1 MRIKVYSY
9 MEGMNAFSE
18 DEIFY
23 KLPDEDFDK
32 TLTTNITE
40 RLKRSEKPWAKA
52 LLNLNIG
59 GGLLA
64 HKKDVLIR
72 EDLDDYAGI
81 KDSYYG
87 VLFLDFNK
95 LVKEI
100 QPIIEYIESCNKDN
114 SIGTLGF
121 DDDLG
126 LNHEVV
132 KQCRTRAEMCNAFI
146 YVPNSRFDEFHTLFD
161 MGLKSSAKHLVNCYK
176 DGKKRMSMMH
186 LGYKLNKTDKS
197 SNREE
202 LENAVLFYEFCKDQG
217 IDYGLLQ
224 RTNFNKLYNAPKTL
238 HNVKLLMMGA
248 EYIIDDNKINKIQ
261 GNEFMRFLRNG
272 LSKSD
277 PWNYVKSEKCRVSKT
292 EFQRRFY
299 SIKDSIINFDERSKE
314 IGRKFMEDLERCI

>member
-1 MRIKVYSY
+1 MRIKLYSY

-23 KLPDEDFDK
+23 KLPDEYFDK

-72 EDLDDYAGI
+72 EDLDDYVCI
-81 KDSYYG
+81 KDSYDG

-100 QPIIEYIESCNKDN
+100 QPIINYIESCNKDN

-146 YVPNSRFDEFHTLFD
+146 YVPNSRFEEFHTLFD
-161 MGLKSSAKHLVNCYK
+161 IGLKSSAKHLVNCYK
-176 DGKKRMSMMH
+176 DDKKRMSMMH

-202 LENAVLFYEFCKDQG
+202 LENAVLFHEFCKDQG

-224 RTNFNKLYNAPKTL
+224 RTNFNKLYDVPNTL

-248 EYIIDDNKINKIQ
+248 DYIIDGDNINKIQ
-261 GNEFMRFLRNG
+261 GNKFMRFLRNG

-277 PWNYVKSEKCRVSKT
+277 PWNYVSSDKHRVSKT
-292 EFQRRFY
+292 EFQKRFNSIKY
-299 SIKDSIINFDERSKE
+299 SISNFDERSKE
-314 IGRKFMEDLERCI
+314 IGRKFMEDLERCV

>member
-1 MRIKVYSY
+1 MKIKVYSY

-23 KLPDEDFDK
+23 KLPDEDFYK

-40 RLKRSEKPWAKA
+40 RLHRSEKPWAKA

-59 GGLLA
+59 RGLLA

-72 EDLDDYAGI
+72 EDLDDYSNI
-81 KDSYYG
+81 KDSYDG

-95 LVKEI
+95 LVKDI
-100 QPIIEYIESCNKDN
+100 QPIINYIESCNKDN

-126 LNHEVV
+126 LNHEVI

-146 YVPNSRFDEFHTLFD
+146 YVPNSRFDEFHKLFD
-161 MGLKSSAKHLVNCYK
+161 TGLKSSAKHLVNCYK
-176 DGKKRMSMMH
+176 DDKKRMSMMH
-186 LGYKLNKTDKS
+186 LGYKLNKIDKS

-202 LENAVLFYEFCKDQG
+202 LENAVLFHKFCKDQG

-224 RTNFNKLYNAPKTL
+224 RTNFNKLYDVPKTL

-248 EYIIDDNKINKIQ
+248 DYIIDGENINKIQ
-261 GNEFMRFLRNG
+261 GNKFMRFLRNG

-277 PWNYVKSEKCRVSKT
+277 PWNYVSSDKHRVSKT
-292 EFQRRFY
+292 EFQKRFN
-299 SIKDSIINFDERSKE
+299 SIKDSISNFDERSKE

>member
-1 MRIKVYSY
+1 MRVKVYSY

-81 KDSYYG
+81 KDSYDG

-100 QPIIEYIESCNKDN
+100 QPIIDYIESCNKDN

-146 YVPNSRFDEFHTLFD
+146 YVPNSRFEEFHTLFD
-161 MGLKSSAKHLVNCYK
+161 TGLKSSAKHLVNCYK
-176 DGKKRMSMMH
+176 DDKKRMSMMH

-197 SNREE
+197 SNIEE
-202 LENAVLFYEFCKDQG
+202 LENAVLFHEFCKDQG

-224 RTNFNKLYNAPKTL
+224 RTNFNKLYDVPKTL

-248 EYIIDDNKINKIQ
+248 DYIIDGNKINKIQ
-261 GNEFMRFLRNG
+261 GNKFMRFLRNG

-277 PWNYVKSEKCRVSKT
+277 PWNYVPSDKHRVSKT
-292 EFQRRFY
+292 EFQKRFS
-299 SIKDSIINFDERSKE
+299 SIKDSIDNFDERSKE
-314 IGRKFMEDLERCI
+314 IGRKFMEDLEQCI

>member
-1 MRIKVYSY
+1 MRVKVYSY

-72 EDLDDYAGI
+72 EDLDDYADI
-81 KDSYYG
+81 KDSYDG
-87 VLFLDFNK
+87 VLFIDFNK

-100 QPIIEYIESCNKDN
+100 QPIIDYIESCNKDN

-126 LNHEVV
+126 LNHKVV

-146 YVPNSRFDEFHTLFD
+146 YVPNSRFDEFHKLFN

-176 DGKKRMSMMH
+176 DDKKRMSMMH

-202 LENAVLFYEFCKDQG
+202 LENAVLFHEFCKDQG

-224 RTNFNKLYNAPKTL
+224 RTNFNKLYDVPKTL

-248 EYIIDDNKINKIQ
+248 DYIIDGDNINKIQ
-261 GNEFMRFLRNG
+261 GNKFMRFLRNG

-277 PWNYVKSEKCRVSKT
+277 PWNYISSDKHRVSKT
-292 EFQRRFY
+292 EFQKRFN
-299 SIKDSIINFDERSKE
+299 SIKDSISNFDERSKE

>member
-1 MRIKVYSY
+1 MKIKVYSY

-40 RLKRSEKPWAKA
+40 RLHRSEKPWAKA

-59 GGLLA
+59 RGLLA

-72 EDLDDYAGI
+72 EDLDEYSEI
-81 KDSYYG
+81 KDIYDG

-95 LVKEI
+95 LVKDI
-100 QPIIEYIESCNKDN
+100 KPIIDYIESCNRDN

-126 LNHEVV
+126 LGHETI

-176 DGKKRMSMMH
+176 DEKKRMSMMH

-202 LENAVLFYEFCKDQG
+202 LENAVLFYDFCKDQG

-224 RTNFNKLYNAPKTL
+224 RTNFNKLYGVPKTL

-248 EYIIDDNKINKIQ
+248 EYIVDGDKVNKIQ
-261 GNEFMRFLRNG
+261 GNNFMRFLRNG

-277 PWNYVKSEKCRVSKT
+277 PWNYIPSDKHRVSKT
-292 EFQRRFY
+292 DFQKRFN
-299 SIKDSIINFDERSKE
+299 SIKESINDFDNRSKE
-314 IGRKFMEDLERCI
+314 IGRKFMEDLEKCI

>member
-1 MRIKVYSY
+1 MKIKVYSY

-40 RLKRSEKPWAKA
+40 RLHRSEKPWAKA

-59 GGLLA
+59 RGLLA

-72 EDLDDYAGI
+72 EDLDDYVGI
-81 KDSYYG
+81 KDSYDG

-95 LVKEI
+95 LVKDI
-100 QPIIEYIESCNKDN
+100 QPIINYIESCNKDN

-126 LNHEVV
+126 LNHEVI

-146 YVPNSRFDEFHTLFD
+146 YVPNNRFDEFHSLFD
-161 MGLKSSAKHLVNCYK
+161 LGLKSSAKHLVNCYK

-224 RTNFNKLYNAPKTL
+224 RTNFNKLYDAPKTL
-238 HNVKLLMMGA
+238 HNVKLLMIGS
-248 EYIIDDNKINKIQ
+248 EYIIYDNKINKIQ
-261 GNEFMRFLRNG
+261 GNNFMRFLRNG

-277 PWNYVKSEKCRVSKT
+277 PWNYVKSDKCRVSKT

-299 SIKDSIINFDERSKE
+299 SIKDSISNFDERSKE

>member
-1 MRIKVYSY
+1 MKIKVYSY

-40 RLKRSEKPWAKA
+40 RLHRSEKPWAKA

-59 GGLLA
+59 RGLLA

-72 EDLDDYAGI
+72 EDLDEYSAI
-81 KDSYYG
+81 KDIYDG

-95 LVKEI
+95 LVKDI
-100 QPIIEYIESCNKDN
+100 KPIIDYIESCNRNN

-126 LNHEVV
+126 LGHETI

-176 DGKKRMSMMH
+176 DDKKRMSMMH

-202 LENAVLFYEFCKDQG
+202 LENAVLFYDFCKDQG

-224 RTNFNKLYNAPKTL
+224 RTNFNKLYNVPKTL

-248 EYIIDDNKINKIQ
+248 EYIVDGDKVNKIQ
-261 GNEFMRFLRNG
+261 GNNFMRFLRNG

-277 PWNYVKSEKCRVSKT
+277 PWNYTPSDKHRVSKT
-292 EFQRRFY
+292 DFQKRFN
-299 SIKDSIINFDERSKE
+299 SIKESINDFDNRSKE
-314 IGRKFMEDLERCI
+314 IGRKFMEDLEKCI

>member
-1 MRIKVYSY
+1 MRVKVYSY

-40 RLKRSEKPWAKA
+40 RLKRSEKPWSKA

-72 EDLDDYAGI
+72 EDLDDYADI
-81 KDSYYG
+81 KDSYDG

-95 LVKEI
+95 LIKEI

-146 YVPNSRFDEFHTLFD
+146 YVPNSRFYEFHKLFD

-176 DGKKRMSMMH
+176 DNKKRMSMMH

-224 RTNFNKLYNAPKTL
+224 RTNFNKLYDVPKTL

-248 EYIIDDNKINKIQ
+248 DYIIDGDNINKIQ
-261 GNEFMRFLRNG
+261 GNKFMRFLRNG

-277 PWNYVKSEKCRVSKT
+277 PWNYTSSDKHRVSKT
-292 EFQRRFY
+292 EFQKRFN
-299 SIKDSIINFDERSKE
+299 SIKDSISNFDERSKE

>member
-1 MRIKVYSY
+1 MRIKLYSY

-72 EDLDDYAGI
+72 EDLDDYASI
-81 KDSYYG
+81 KDSYDG

-126 LNHEVV
+126 LNHQVV

-146 YVPNSRFDEFHTLFD
+146 YVPNSRFDEFHKLFD

-176 DGKKRMSMMH
+176 DNKKRMSMMH

-202 LENAVLFYEFCKDQG
+202 LENAVLFHEFCKDQG

-224 RTNFNKLYNAPKTL
+224 RTNFNKLYDVPKTL

-248 EYIIDDNKINKIQ
+248 DYIIDGDNINKIQ
-261 GNEFMRFLRNG
+261 GNKFMRFLRNG

-277 PWNYVKSEKCRVSKT
+277 PWNYVSSDKHRISKT
-292 EFQRRFY
+292 EFQKRFN
-299 SIKDSIINFDERSKE
+299 SIKDSISNFDERSKE

>member
-1 MRIKVYSY
+1 MKIKVYSY

-40 RLKRSEKPWAKA
+40 RLHRSEKPWAKA

-59 GGLLA
+59 KGLLA

-72 EDLDDYAGI
+72 EDLDDYANI
-81 KDSYYG
+81 KDSYDG

-95 LVKEI
+95 LVKDI
-100 QPIIEYIESCNKDN
+100 QPIINYIESCNKDN

-126 LNHEVV
+126 LNHEVI

-146 YVPNSRFDEFHTLFD
+146 YVPNSRFDEFNKLFD
-161 MGLKSSAKHLVNCYK
+161 TGLKSSAKHLVNCYK
-176 DGKKRMSMMH
+176 DDKKRMSMMH

-202 LENAVLFYEFCKDQG
+202 LENAVLFHEFCKEQG

-224 RTNFNKLYNAPKTL
+224 RTNFNKLYDVPKTL

-248 EYIIDDNKINKIQ
+248 DYIIDGDNINKIQ
-261 GNEFMRFLRNG
+261 GNKFMRFLRNG

-277 PWNYVKSEKCRVSKT
+277 PWNYISSDKHRVSKT
-292 EFQRRFY
+292 EFQKRFN
-299 SIKDSIINFDERSKE
+299 SIKDSISNFDERSKE

>member
-1 MRIKVYSY
+1 

-40 RLKRSEKPWAKA
+40 RLHRSEKPWAKA

-59 GGLLA
+59 RGLLA

-72 EDLDDYAGI
+72 EDLDEYSKI
-81 KDSYYG
+81 KENYNG

-95 LVKEI
+95 LVKDI
-100 QPIIEYIESCNKDN
+100 NPIIEYITSCNNDN

-121 DDDLG
+121 DDTLG
-126 LNHEVV
+126 LHQSTI
-132 KQCRTRAEMCNAFI
+132 KTCRSRAEMCNAFI
-146 YVPNSRFDEFHTLFD
+146 YVPNSRFDEFHKLFD
-161 MGLKSSAKHLVNCYK
+161 LGLKSSAKHLVNCYK
-176 DGKKRMSMMH
+176 DDKKRMSMMH

-197 SNREE
+197 STKEE
-202 LENAVLFYEFCKDQG
+202 LENSVLFYHFCKDQG

-224 RTNFNKLYNAPKTL
+224 RTNFNKLYDEAKTFP
-238 HNVKLLMMGA
+238 NVKLLMMGA
-248 EYIIDDNKINKIQ
+248 EYIADGDKVNKIQ
-261 GNEFMRFLRNG
+261 GNSFMRFLRNG

-277 PWNYVKSEKCRVSKT
+277 PWNYTKSEKHRISKT
-292 EFQRRFY
+292 EFQKRFTSLKL
-299 SIKDSIINFDERSKE
+299 SINNFDERSKE
-314 IGRKFMEDLERCI
+314 IGRKFIEDLEKCI

>member
-1 MRIKVYSY
+1 MKIKVYSY

-40 RLKRSEKPWAKA
+40 RLHRSEKPWAKA
-52 LLNLNIG
+52 LINLNIG
-59 GGLLA
+59 RGLLA
-64 HKKDVLIR
+64 HKKDILIR
-72 EDLDDYAGI
+72 EDLDEYSKI
-81 KDSYYG
+81 KDIYDG

-95 LVKEI
+95 LVKDI
-100 QPIIEYIESCNKDN
+100 KPIIDYIVLCNKDN

-121 DDDLG
+121 DDELG
-126 LNHEVV
+126 LEQSNI

-146 YVPNSRFDEFHTLFD
+146 YVPNSRFEEFHKLFD

-176 DGKKRMSMMH
+176 DDKKRISMMH

-224 RTNFNKLYNAPKTL
+224 RTNFNKLYDIPKTL

-248 EYIIDDNKINKIQ
+248 DYIIDGEKINKIQ
-261 GNEFMRFLRNG
+261 GNKFMRFLRNG

-277 PWNYVKSEKCRVSKT
+277 PWNYTSSDKHRVSKT
-292 EFQRRFY
+292 EFQKRFNY
-299 SIKDSIINFDERSKE
+299 IKDSISNFDERSKE
-314 IGRKFMEDLERCI
+314 IGRKFIEDLERCI

>member
-1 MRIKVYSY
+1 MKIKVYSY

-40 RLKRSEKPWAKA
+40 RLHRSEKPWAKA

-59 GGLLA
+59 RGLLA
-64 HKKDVLIR
+64 HKKDILIR
-72 EDLDDYAGI
+72 EDLDDYDNI
-81 KDSYYG
+81 KDSYDG

-95 LVKEI
+95 LVKDV
-100 QPIIEYIESCNKDN
+100 QPIINYIELCNKDN

-126 LNHEVV
+126 LNHEVI

-146 YVPNSRFDEFHTLFD
+146 YVPNSRFDEFHILFD
-161 MGLKSSAKHLVNCYK
+161 LGLKSSAKHLVNCYK

-224 RTNFNKLYNAPKTL
+224 RTNFNKLYDAPKTL

-261 GNEFMRFLRNG
+261 GNNFMRFLRNG

-277 PWNYVKSEKCRVSKT
+277 PWNYVKSDKCRVSKT
-292 EFQRRFY
+292 EFQRKFY
-299 SIKDSIINFDERSKE
+299 SIKDSISNFDERSKE

>member
-1 MRIKVYSY
+1 MKIKVYSY

-32 TLTTNITE
+32 TLTTNITD
-40 RLKRSEKPWAKA
+40 RLSRSEKPWAKA

-59 GGLLA
+59 KGLLA

-72 EDLDDYAGI
+72 EDLDDYSNI
-81 KDSYYG
+81 KNSYDG

-95 LVKEI
+95 LVQDI
-100 QPIIEYIESCNKDN
+100 HPIISYIDSCNKDN

-126 LNHEVV
+126 LDHEEI
-132 KQCRTRAEMCNAFI
+132 KHCRTRAEMCNAFI
-146 YVPNSRFDEFHTLFD
+146 YVPNSRFEEFHSLFD
-161 MGLKSSAKHLVNCYK
+161 MGLKSSAKHLVSCYK
-176 DGKKRMSMMH
+176 DDKKRMSMMH

-202 LENAVLFYEFCKDQG
+202 LENSVLFYEFCKDQG

-224 RTNFNKLYNAPKTL
+224 RTNFNKLYDVPKTL

-248 EYIIDDNKINKIQ
+248 EYIIDGDKVNKIQ
-261 GNEFMRFLRNG
+261 GNKFMRFLRNG

-277 PWNYVKSEKCRVSKT
+277 PWNYIPSDKHRLSKT
-292 EFQRRFY
+292 DFQKRFK
-299 SIKDSIINFDERSKE
+299 SIKSSIDNFEERSKE
-314 IGRKFMEDLERCI
+314 IGKKFMEDLEACI

>member
-1 MRIKVYSY
+1 MKIKVYSY

-32 TLTTNITE
+32 ILTTNITE
-40 RLKRSEKPWAKA
+40 RLGRSEKPWAKA

-59 GGLLA
+59 RGLLA

-72 EDLDDYAGI
+72 EDLDDYSNI
-81 KDSYYG
+81 KDLYNG

-95 LVKEI
+95 LVKDI
-100 QPIIEYIESCNKDN
+100 QPIIKYIESCNKDN

-126 LNHEVV
+126 LEQSEL

-176 DGKKRMSMMH
+176 DDKKRMSMMH

-197 SNREE
+197 SNKEE
-202 LENAVLFYEFCKDQG
+202 LENSVLFYEFCKEQG

-224 RTNFNKLYNAPKTL
+224 RTNFNKLYDVPKTL
-238 HNVKLLMMGA
+238 NNVKLLMIMFHLTNI
-248 EYIIDDNKINKIQ
+248 E
-261 GNEFMRFLRNG
+261 
-272 LSKSD
+272 
-277 PWNYVKSEKCRVSKT
+277 
-292 EFQRRFY
+292 
-299 SIKDSIINFDERSKE
+299 
-314 IGRKFMEDLERCI
+314 